1 MSEQSLWFL
10 NRISLDLMIGI
21 TGELLHFMAILRGFA
36 NVQEAE
42 DLWVDSG
49 FGVETML
56 DFGVVTAVSAV
67 PAETAAAAAAAEVAT
82 VGDEETGWNAHELS
96 VMASTEYLLS
106 GKWRFCCCMI
116 FSSTKVDELLN
127 TDEVSELNELLA
139 DDWRSFRTA
148 GIVRENGLGTG
159 LEKVGDS

>member
-21 TGELLHFMAILRGFA
+21 TGELLHFMAILRGLA

-42 DLWVDSG
+42 DLCVDSG

-67 PAETAAAAAAAEVAT
+67 PAETAAAAEVAT

-106 GKWRFCCCMI
+106 GKWSCCCCMI

-127 TDEVSELNELLA
+127 TDEVSELKELLA